1 MWRGRESIADV
12 LRVGI
17 LGGHRIWRF
26 KEMTPETG
34 PPSGT
39 EASLASDSRKTCT
52 LPGAGRP
59 STTLICDNGALGSSL
74 SSHNIV
80 GDGTNSPTYRR
91 SFRRSR
97 LRSEIN

>member
-1 MWRGRESIADV
+1 
-12 LRVGI
+12 
-17 LGGHRIWRF
+17 
-26 KEMTPETG
+26 MTPETG

-80 GDGTNSPTYRR
+80 GDGHEQPDIQAIIAALAIEQRNQLIEPGRRPTGA
-91 SFRRSR
+91 
-97 LRSEIN
+97 